1 VAIEAVT
8 LEAVGRR
15 IDSLWPQLNE
25 RQRRAL
31 LGAEA
36 RELGWGGVSA
46 VARVTGVARSTIT
59 TAVAELESPEVL
71 EPGRSRRSG
80 GGRKS
85 ATVADPGLAAALDAL
100 VDPTTRGGQPA
111 RRDGGNR
118 SVKAAHRCLIQV
130 DRFRRLSEASGDR
143 PRVSPTLPALAVGRD
158 RLVTRV
164 TRPGDKRLSRRDLW
178 EPEGE
183 TPSGY
188 PTLPGEPHPQRYD
201 IITLW

>member
-1 VAIEAVT
+1 MAIEAAT

-46 VARVTGVARSTIT
+46 VARVAGVARSTVT
-59 TAVAELESPEVL
+59 TALAELDGPDL
-71 EPGRSRRSG
+71 AEPGRVRRSG

-100 VDPTTRGGQPA
+100 VDPTSRGDPMSPLRWTA
-111 RRDGGNR
+111 KSTSRLAEAL
-118 SVKAAHRCLIQV
+118 SAAGHPVSDQTVAGLLR
-130 DRFRRLSEASGDR
+130 EAGYSLQANAKGS
-143 PRVSPTLPALAVGRD
+143 PRV
-158 RLVTRV
+158 
-164 TRPGDKRLSRRDLW
+164 
-178 EPEGE
+178 
-183 TPSGY
+183 
-188 PTLPGEPHPQRYD
+188 
-201 IITLW
+201 